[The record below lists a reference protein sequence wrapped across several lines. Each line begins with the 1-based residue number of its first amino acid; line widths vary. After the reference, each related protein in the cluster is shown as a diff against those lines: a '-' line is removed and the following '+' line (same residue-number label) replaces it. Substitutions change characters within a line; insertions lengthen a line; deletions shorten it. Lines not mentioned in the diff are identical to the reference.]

1 MVMND
6 FHTFAKNY
14 LHSHFFKYVLVAA
27 AYILKNKDRLLFS
40 FFVADGPTERYSGPS
55 SLILY
60 VVTRGVTIY

>member
-1 MVMND
+1 MTSILLQKTIYI
-6 FHTFAKNY
+6 HI
-14 LHSHFFKYVLVAA
+14 FFKYVLVAA